1 MDRLRGRPT
10 VELDGLRHVTPVDP
24 AADPDVLF
32 DEVHDA
38 IAAHEVAVRRLQPHR
53 ATLEESSCATPVTHR
68 PANTLPSPTRARPRD
83 RATPPPPSAIPA
95 PGPHDRGGRR
105 ADLRRGY
112 RRYEGERLGRGAAVR
127 AVWAQAFQRILGM
140 RRPIWTK
147 ILPILVV
154 FLSYVPAIVFIGLVS
169 LTKNDPNVAS
179 ALPRYSDYYKNVL
192 LAVLLLTAFSAPDA
206 LCPDRRTG
214 MLGIYLA
221 SPLTRDTYLLGKAL
235 AVFTA
240 LMLVTTGPQ
249 LLMLVANSLQGSGVG
264 AASTTTLMVLRIVG
278 AGVAVSA
285 LFTSLSM
292 AISSLTDRKGF
303 ATAAIILV
311 LLTSGAVAGALS
323 SDHPTFTM
331 ISLAADLP
339 NALTTRIFGVP
350 AFEDSDAV
358 STGLVYLAALAWT
371 VAGIV
376 VVQVR
381 YRLLRVTR

>member
-1 MDRLRGRPT
+1 
-10 VELDGLRHVTPVDP
+10 
-24 AADPDVLF
+24 
-32 DEVHDA
+32 
-38 IAAHEVAVRRLQPHR
+38 
-53 ATLEESSCATPVTHR
+53 
-68 PANTLPSPTRARPRD
+68 
-83 RATPPPPSAIPA
+83 
-95 PGPHDRGGRR
+95 
-105 ADLRRGY
+105 
-112 RRYEGERLGRGAAVR
+112 
-127 AVWAQAFQRILGM
+127 M

-154 FLSYVPAIVFIGLVS
+154 FLSYVPAIVFVGLVA

-179 ALPRYSDYYKNVL
+179 ELPRYSDYYKNVV

-240 LMLVTTGPQ
+240 LMLVTTGPE

-264 AASTTTLMVLRIVG
+264 TASNTTLMALRIVG

-303 ATAAIILV
+303 ATAAIILT
-311 LLTSGAVAGALS
+311 LLASGAVAGALGV
-323 SDHPTFTM
+323 DRPAFAL
-331 ISLAADLP
+331 IDLAAGLP

-358 STGLVYLAALAWT
+358 STGAVYLAALAWT
-371 VAGIV
+371 VVGVV